1 MPLKLKPPRAG
12 KTPFYSVRGT
22 YLGCYIDRSLATGDQ
37 RTAKRLLKNLEN
49 EIERGVVSGG
59 KRQKGF
65 AAAAASYMKAGGEG
79 RFLQP
84 LILHFTHTPLD
95 KIDQDA
101 ADAACGKIYPD
112 ATPQTINRQ
121 FYTPLIAVKNY
132 AGDKIEIKRP
142 IGWRSPKKT
151 FFLMPEK
158 AFALLD
164 ACGNVSDRKDVNLRF
179 RALNTLLLY
188 CGLRLSE
195 GLSIERSRIYLPQR
209 RAYLPETKNGEPR
222 PLFLPEPVVEALEA
236 FPGGIDGEGRLF
248 GWHKAGR
255 LYAWLEEASK
265 RSGVVLPPR
274 VAFHVWRH
282 TWATWMKGVGA
293 DLMKTG
299 AWADRE
305 SADRY
310 DHTEPSEEAKKA
322 ALLPTPPRGKSVE
335 A

>member
-1 MPLKLKPPRAG
+1 MPLKLQSPRAG

-22 YLGCYIDRSLATGDQ
+22 YLGCYVNRSLGTGD
-37 RTAKRLLKNLEN
+37 KRLAQRLVKNLEN
-49 EIERGVVSGG
+49 DIERGIVSGG

-65 AAAAASYMKAGGEG
+65 AAAAASYIKAGGDG
-79 RFLQP
+79 RFLKP
-84 LILHFTHTPLD
+84 LILYFTHTTLD
-95 KIDQDA
+95 RIGQDE
-101 ADAACGKIYPD
+101 ADEACEKIYPD
-112 ATPQTINRQ
+112 AKTQTRNRQ

-132 AGDKIEIKRP
+132 AGDKTEIKRP
-142 IGWRSPKKT
+142 IGWRSPKST
-151 FFLMPEK
+151 FFLMPDK
-158 AFALLD
+158 AFALLE
-164 ACGNVSDRKDVNLRF
+164 ACGNVSERDSVNKKF
-179 RALNTLLLY
+179 KALNTLLLY

-195 GLSIERSRIYLPQR
+195 GLSIQRERVYLPQR

-222 PLFLPEPVVEALEA
+222 PLFLPDPVVEALET
-236 FPGGIDGEGRLF
+236 FPGGIDGEERLF

-255 LYAWLEEASK
+255 LYAWLDDASTK
-265 RSGVVLPPR
+265 SGVHLPDR

-299 AWADRE
+299 AWSDRE

-322 ALLPTPPRGKSVE
+322 ALLPVPPKIASK
-335 A
+335 